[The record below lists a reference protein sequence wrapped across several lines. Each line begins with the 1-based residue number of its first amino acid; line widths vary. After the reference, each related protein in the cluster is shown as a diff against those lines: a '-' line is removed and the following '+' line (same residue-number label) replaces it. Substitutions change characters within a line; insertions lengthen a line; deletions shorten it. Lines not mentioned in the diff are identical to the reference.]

1 MKYLFSKCTLCD
13 DGTAVIPQWAVD
25 RWTRQMNTEY
35 DQLPEEEKESDREEA
50 QRYMDWMKKSCMGPQ
65 GIREGDIL
73 TGLEILAGM
82 SREEQQKWLDWGC
95 PSDLGIGTT
104 KTDND
109 YCFKFRE
116 VISDM
121 GDRRENC
128 EKCKLHTLSQ
138 QYIYRNGTFEV
149 YEGEK

>member
-1 MKYLFSKCTLCD
+1 MYRPSRIVAEKLQQY
-13 DGTAVIPQWAVD
+13 VIKNEEMIRD
-25 RWTRQMNTEY
+25 NEY
-35 DQLPEEEKESDREEA
+35 GASEERLNAYWIALSFCEL
-50 QRYMDWMKKSCMGPQ
+50 Q
-65 GIREGDIL
+65 EGDIL
-73 TGLEILAGM
+73 SGLEILAGM
-82 SREEQQKWLDWGC
+82 PREEQQKWLDWGC